1 MSRCQ
6 EAAENVATPE
16 SPQATFAGR
25 DVLAG
30 FSDPKAASILGIPR
44 GTFTSRIARVREELR
59 VPLNDAARRHRF
71 GNVEK

>member
-6 EAAENVATPE
+6 EAAENVVTPG
-16 SPQATFAGR
+16 SPQATFAGC

-30 FSDPKAASILGIPR
+30 FPDPEAASILGIPR

-59 VPLNDAARRHRF
+59 VPLNDAARHHTS